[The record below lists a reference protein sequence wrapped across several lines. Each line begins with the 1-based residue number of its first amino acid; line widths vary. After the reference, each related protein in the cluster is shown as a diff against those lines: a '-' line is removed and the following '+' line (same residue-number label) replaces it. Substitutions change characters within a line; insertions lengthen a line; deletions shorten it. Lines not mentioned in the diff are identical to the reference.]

1 MEQDTPTLNAEVIQS
16 VIDGDLNAFNGVM
29 LTLQT
34 AIFNHLYRLTGSRD
48 DAVDLVQETFLK
60 VFTKRQLINPEENF
74 KAWVYKIATNTAYD
88 WFAKNKKINEVTSL
102 DESMLE
108 TIEDNLPY
116 YRIDEASRI
125 DLEQALQK
133 IRPAY
138 QTVITLFYQQGFT
151 YEEIARIMGISLGTV
166 KTFLY
171 RAKQSL
177 AEELKNYE

>member
-1 MEQDTPTLNAEVIQS
+1 MTIS
-16 VIDGDLNAFNGVM
+16 VQF

-34 AIFNHLYRLTGSRD
+34 MFII
-48 DAVDLVQETFLK
+48 FLK
-60 VFTKRQLINPEENF
+60 IDPLYAMILST
-74 KAWVYKIATNTAYD
+74 ATLCIYTVGGGVKGVIMTDILFIQY
-88 WFAKNKKINEVTSL
+88 AKNKKINEVTSL